1 MIAQQRIQY
10 FTTSDYVRVGIE
22 VLNDIMIAQ
31 WDSPLSVLPVA
42 RVMIAQWDSRCLS
55 SLGSLEEF
63 LHTNVHN
70 D

>member
-31 WDSPLSVLPVA
+31 WDSPLSVLPGVP
-42 RVMIAQWDSRCLS
+42 RGIFTHERTQRLKNFRY
-55 SLGSLEEF
+55 GK
-63 LHTNVHN
+63 
-70 D
+70 